1 MISVAYL
8 NWCPLCD
15 HTMASCSLRQ
25 RKKYNYKGSISSY
38 NLAMGKL
45 PNDSLQFYFGIC
57 GNYLRK
63 FVSRARIP
71 QVQVNAGWPRVEC
84 IVFLF
89 HLARSTRSA
98 SWCLSLYTCRLKS
111 WLFPVHKRLLLV
123 FFYLFSIFKLYFR
136 YICFFFFSSS
146 TSTSSSSSTSTSS
159 SSSILS
165 SSFLLLLLLYLLL
178 LLLLLLQLHLLLLLY
193 LLLLLLLQLHFL
205 LLLSLRLFSFILL
218 RPLSFLPQT
227 SPTPLGKQCRL
238 SNTESKL

>member
-1 MISVAYL
+1 MLDGQEL
-8 NWCPLCD
+8 N
-15 HTMASCSLRQ
+15 AS
-25 RKKYNYKGSISSY
+25 SSC
-38 NLAMGKL
+38 
-45 PNDSLQFYFGIC
+45 FI
-57 GNYLRK
+57 
-63 FVSRARIP
+63 
-71 QVQVNAGWPRVEC
+71 
-84 IVFLF
+84 
-89 HLARSTRSA
+89 LARSTRSA
-98 SWCLSLYTCRLKS
+98 SWCLSLYMCSLKS

-123 FFYLFSIFKLYFR
+123 FFYLFSTFKLYFR
-136 YICFFFFSSS
+136 FICFFFFSSS

-193 LLLLLLLQLHFL
+193 LLLLLPLLQLHFL

-227 SPTPLGKQCRL
+227 SATPLGKQCRL